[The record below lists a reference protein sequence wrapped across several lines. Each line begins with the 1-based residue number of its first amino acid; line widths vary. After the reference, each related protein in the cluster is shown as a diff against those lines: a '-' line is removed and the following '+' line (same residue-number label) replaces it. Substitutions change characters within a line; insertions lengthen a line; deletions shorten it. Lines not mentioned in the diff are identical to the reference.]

1 MQLQALDVTMALGAS
16 HPFVNQKCPCQIH
29 SNILGKISYD
39 VPGLRVK
46 QSGLHIRSVSD
57 AGHVVEDISGA
68 VKELESAVAEF
79 IDYRK
84 RGGDFPF

>member
-1 MQLQALDVTMALGAS
+1 MSPAKFT
-16 HPFVNQKCPCQIH
+16 
-29 SNILGKISYD
+29 SNILGKFSYD
-39 VPGLRVK
+39 VPILRVK
-46 QSGLHIRSVSD
+46 QSGLRSRKVSD
-57 AGHVVEDISGA
+57 AGHVVEDISGE